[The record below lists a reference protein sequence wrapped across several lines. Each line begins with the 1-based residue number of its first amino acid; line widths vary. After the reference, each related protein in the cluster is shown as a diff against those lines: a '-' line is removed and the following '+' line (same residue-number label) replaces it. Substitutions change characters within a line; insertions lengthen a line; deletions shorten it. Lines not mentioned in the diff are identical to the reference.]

1 MDKATIKTAISTIAT
16 EFDEVPRNTIM
27 YDSLH
32 KHINEVSLLYE
43 LIGNLKKPKILDIGA
58 GMGVNLL
65 TLSKLKLD
73 SSLNI
78 IDRFDEY
85 INGTRMGTFD
95 DATLS
100 RFKKYNIE
108 ITNQD
113 VIQNHVLPYET
124 GSFDIV
130 TIIDVIE
137 HFPKHP
143 LDVFAEIFRIL
154 KKDGFLVIIGPN
166 SFGISEV
173 IKFLSGRHPYIKF
186 ENWIKENYYSHYRE
200 YSEKEYRK
208 LAELSGF
215 TIKKS
220 FKSSDIFLTRGFGKK
235 KNSIFFLIVW
245 AFLKIFSPFHSI
257 VTVVSQK

>member
-1 MDKATIKTAISTIAT
+1 
-16 EFDEVPRNTIM
+16 
-27 YDSLH
+27 
-32 KHINEVSLLYE
+32 
-43 LIGNLKKPKILDIGA
+43 
-58 GMGVNLL
+58 MGVNLL

-95 DATLS
+95 NTTLS

-186 ENWIKENYYSHYRE
+186 EKLD
-200 YSEKEYRK
+200 KRK
-208 LAELSGF
+208 LLFPLS
-215 TIKKS
+215 
-220 FKSSDIFLTRGFGKK
+220 
-235 KNSIFFLIVW
+235 
-245 AFLKIFSPFHSI
+245 
-257 VTVVSQK
+257 